1 MKVIVSRHAQE
12 RLKERCGLNKKSIQ
26 RMTEKA
32 YTNGISRIEMNGRLH
47 KWATSI
53 ARSGVSNATNV
64 KLYGDKLFLFDRAIL
79 VTVIQVPPNILKD
92 IDKMIRKEKKGREKE
107 IQGNTEASE

>member
-26 RMTEKA
+26 RMAEKA
-32 YTNGISRIEMNGRLH
+32 YTYGISRVEMNGRLH

-79 VTVIQVPPNILKD
+79 VTVIQVPSNILKD
-92 IDKMIRKEKKGREKE
+92 MDKMIRREKQKYEKE
-107 IQGNTEASE
+107 IQGNTETSE